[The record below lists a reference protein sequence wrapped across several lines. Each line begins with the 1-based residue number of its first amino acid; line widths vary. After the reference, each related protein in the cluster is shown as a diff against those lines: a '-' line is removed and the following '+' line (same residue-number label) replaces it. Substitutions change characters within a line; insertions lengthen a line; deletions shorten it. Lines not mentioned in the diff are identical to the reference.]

1 MAEYVEQ
8 AMEEMMNEVE
18 QMERVMLLQTEE
30 VKELLKKRRHYEYK
44 LQKRKKSK
52 RDFLEY
58 IQYESNLLSLLK
70 LRRESTG
77 YRHKQAEIEG
87 SIKTRGQFRTGRDGV
102 MSSFLFAESTN
113 CSRYWSTGTKRTCPR
128 GCLTFSSCRPA
139 AGRRESPGSTSG
151 CSRYTVTNRVSG
163 LRPLSGSLNE
173 KGAQRTPGRSCCEA

>member
-18 QMERVMLLQTEE
+18 QMERVMLLQTGE

-87 SIKTRGQFRTGRDGV
+87 SIKTR
-102 MSSFLFAESTN
+102 
-113 CSRYWSTGTKRTCPR
+113 
-128 GCLTFSSCRPA
+128 
-139 AGRRESPGSTSG
+139 
-151 CSRYTVTNRVSG
+151 
-163 LRPLSGSLNE
+163 
-173 KGAQRTPGRSCCEA
+173 